1 MAALLKGMNVTSGN
15 SMRLVMSS
23 LLPNVEAYWA
33 QLSASNPVTQSL
45 EGQGTHAQLDA
56 PKVAHYSYSQSRGS
70 SFKPD
75 I

>member
-1 MAALLKGMNVTSGN
+1 
-15 SMRLVMSS
+15 MSS

-45 EGQGTHAQLDA
+45 EGQGTHAQLDE
-56 PKVAHYSYSQSRGS
+56 PKVAHYSYSQNKGS